1 MESET
6 ISDTQLSA
14 SSQMDGN
21 HSAAQ
26 ARLHFKA
33 DGSIAGGWSALKN
46 DGNQWFQIDL
56 GSYTRVSGV
65 ATQGRD
71 AYKEWVTKF
80 KLQYSDDSL
89 TFKFNKEPGEHL
101 AKVGFIQ
108 SPRASRRIRPKKVR
122 LHGQKKFLSE
132 TRFGKMAKFWYK
144 GEFLRCMDN
153 D

>member
-1 MESET
+1 MLSLKSYRNNPACIAPLGMESET

-108 SPRASRRIRPKKVR
+108 SPRASRRIRP
-122 LHGQKKFLSE
+122 
-132 TRFGKMAKFWYK
+132 
-144 GEFLRCMDN
+144 
-153 D
+153 